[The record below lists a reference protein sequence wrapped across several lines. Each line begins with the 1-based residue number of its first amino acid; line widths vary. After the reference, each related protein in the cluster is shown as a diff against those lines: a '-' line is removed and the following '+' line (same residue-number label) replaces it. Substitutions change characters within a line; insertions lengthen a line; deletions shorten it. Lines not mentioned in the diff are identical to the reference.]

1 MMYVCKSF
9 LNPSLMAAFWALV
22 KAETLVNAKPTPTMA
37 VDILIRGMVGVM
49 GTKGRG
55 ARKMK
60 ARIMAAFP
68 RRAHTAG
75 YLILSQALRSKQ
87 KEREEIMGGAS
98 ILSVGIS
105 TTVVLLLTIPATG
118 VTNM

>member
-1 MMYVCKSF
+1 
-9 LNPSLMAAFWALV
+9 MAAFWALV

-37 VDILIRGMVGVM
+37 VDILIRGMVGAM

-55 ARKMK
+55 ARKIK

-75 YLILSQALRSKQ
+75 YPILSQALRNKQ
-87 KEREEIMGGAS
+87 KERKNYGRRK
-98 ILSVGIS
+98 
-105 TTVVLLLTIPATG
+105 
-118 VTNM
+118 